1 MRLTITVAISTN
13 REKPNA
19 EVVSLTECST
29 NEVVIDDPDTEMP
42 DYTVRRLAEFFL
54 KKMQEEDSAHLRDVK

>member
-1 MRLTITVAISTN
+1 M
-13 REKPNA
+13 
-19 EVVSLTECST
+19 TECST

-54 KKMQEEDSAHLRDVK
+54 KKMQEEDSAHLRDMK